1 MTRIKRIT
9 AALAAAG
16 FISAAAGIVLATTP
30 GEETAG
36 SVVPAL
42 VGLDDGYA
50 CLVPAGNRMQVFNQL
65 ARAPKAQA
73 AAKTEVAPF
82 SRAVA
87 HGPAALGAD
96 RPPLFDGL
104 GPTAWRITTGSE
116 LAQRYFDQGLIMAYG
131 FNHDEA
137 RRAFRAAQQL
147 DPDCALC
154 DWGEAYVLGPN
165 LNAPMEPSAVAP
177 AHAAIRRALAKSG
190 GASAKERALIEAT
203 AKRYA
208 ATPEADRRALD
219 AAYADAM
226 TALARQYPNDH
237 HVAVLA
243 ADAVMNLSPW
253 DYWEAAGTRN
263 KGRAGEARGLLE
275 RVLQADPDHVG
286 AIHFYIHFVEA
297 SSSPERAEPYA
308 DRLAKLAVGIGH
320 LRHMPSHIYYR
331 IGRYKDSLAAN
342 RAAVATD
349 ERYLAQTDAA
359 GAYPLAYYPH
369 NVHFLLV
376 SAQMAGDGKTV
387 IEAAGKLNEVV
398 TEEGLRNVPW
408 VQPIKVAP
416 YFAHAQFSDPATI
429 LALPDPGDEFP
440 YVKAMWH
447 YARGVAFV
455 GQDRFDAARAERDA
469 IARLAAAGRFDN
481 LAAAGIPAKEVLAIA
496 VRVID
501 ARAAEARGDLKEA
514 IAQFEQ
520 AVAIEGGF
528 SYMEPPFWYYPLRQ
542 SLGAALLM
550 DGQLDR
556 AEAEFRQSL
565 AKTPNNGWA
574 LYGLK
579 AVYERRGDVKSVA
592 ALERKLGQAWVGSRA
607 QLDLAR
613 L

>member
-16 FISAAAGIVLATTP
+16 IIGAGAGLGMAGEPVAPALIGLGDVPCGTP
-30 GEETAG
+30 GT
-36 SVVPAL
+36 
-42 VGLDDGYA
+42 GY
-50 CLVPAGNRMQVFNQL
+50 LKTRTFVQL
-65 ARAPKAQA
+65 ARADAFTA
-73 AAKTEVAPF
+73 SVRVAKTEVAPF
-82 SRAVA
+82 SRAMKQ
-87 HGPAALGAD
+87 GPAALGED
-96 RPPLFDGL
+96 RPPLFDAL
-104 GPTAWRITTGSE
+104 GATAYRVTTTSE
-116 LAQRYFDQGLIMAYG
+116 LAQRYFNQGLIMAYG
-131 FNHDEA
+131 FNHAEA
-137 RRAFRAAQQL
+137 RRAFRAAQAL

-154 DWGEAYVLGPN
+154 YWGEAYVLGPN
-165 LNAPMEPSAVAP
+165 LNAPMEPAAVAP
-177 AHAAIRRALAKSG
+177 AHAAIRKAQENSA
-190 GASAKERALIEAT
+190 GASTRERALIEAT

-208 ATPEADRRALD
+208 ASADADRAALD

-226 TALARQYPNDH
+226 TALAQRYPEDLDI
-237 HVAVLA
+237 ATLA

-263 KGRAGEARGLLE
+263 KGRAGEAGALLE
-275 RVLQADPDHVG
+275 RVLQANPDHVG
-286 AIHFYIHFVEA
+286 AIHLYIHFMEA
-297 SSSPERAEPYA
+297 SSRPERAEPYA

-331 IGRYKDSLAAN
+331 IGRYKDSLRAN

-349 ERYLAQTDAA
+349 ERYLAQTDAS

-387 IEAAGKLNEVV
+387 IEAAGKLDQVV

-416 YFAHAQFSDPATI
+416 YFAHAQFSAPRTI
-429 LALPDPGDEFP
+429 LALPDPGGEFP

-447 YARGVAFV
+447 YARAVAFIEQ
-455 GQDRFDAARAERDA
+455 GDAASARAERDA
-469 IARLAAAGRFDN
+469 IARLAAAGNFDA
-481 LAAAGIPAKEVLAIA
+481 LAAAGIPAKGVLTMAGH
-496 VRVID
+496 VID
-501 ARAAEARGDLKEA
+501 ARLAQARGDRKGA

-520 AVAIEGGF
+520 AVAIEDGF

-542 SLGAALLM
+542 SLGAALVM

-556 AEAEFRQSL
+556 AEAEFRRSL

-574 LYGLK
+574 LYGLME
-579 AVYERRGDVKSVA
+579 VYQRRGDARSVA
-592 ALERKLGQAWVGSRA
+592 ALDRKLSQAWVGGRS
-607 QLDLAR
+607 QLELAR

>member
-1 MTRIKRIT
+1 M
-9 AALAAAG
+9 
-16 FISAAAGIVLATTP
+16 
-30 GEETAG
+30 
-36 SVVPAL
+36 
-42 VGLDDGYA
+42 
-50 CLVPAGNRMQVFNQL
+50 
-65 ARAPKAQA
+65 
-73 AAKTEVAPF
+73 
-82 SRAVA
+82 
-87 HGPAALGAD
+87 
-96 RPPLFDGL
+96 
-104 GPTAWRITTGSE
+104 
-116 LAQRYFDQGLIMAYG
+116 
-131 FNHDEA
+131 
-137 RRAFRAAQQL
+137 
-147 DPDCALC
+147 
-154 DWGEAYVLGPN
+154 
-165 LNAPMEPSAVAP
+165 
-177 AHAAIRRALAKSG
+177 
-190 GASAKERALIEAT
+190 
-203 AKRYA
+203 
-208 ATPEADRRALD
+208 
-219 AAYADAM
+219 
-226 TALARQYPNDH
+226 
-237 HVAVLA
+237 LA

-263 KGRAGEARGLLE
+263 KGRAGEARVHLE
-275 RVLQADPDHVG
+275 RVLAQDPDHVG
-286 AIHFYIHFVEA
+286 AIHFYIHFMEA

-349 ERYLAQTDAA
+349 ERYLAQTDAS

-387 IEAAGKLNEVV
+387 IEAADKLNAVV

-429 LALPDPGDEFP
+429 LALADPGDAFP

-447 YARGVAFV
+447 YARGIAFV
-455 GQDRFDAARAERDA
+455 AQARFDAARAERDA
-469 IARLAAAGRFDN
+469 IARLEAAGGFDN

-514 IAQFEQ
+514 IAQFER
-520 AVAIEGGF
+520 AVAIEDGF

-556 AEAEFRQSL
+556 AEAEFRKSL

-579 AVYERRGDVKSVA
+579 AVYERRGDAKSVA
-592 ALERKLGQAWVGSRA
+592 ALERRLGQAWVGSRA

>member
-16 FISAAAGIVLATTP
+16 IIGAGAAGAGLGMA
-30 GEETAG
+30 GEPTI
-36 SVVPAL
+36 PAL
-42 VGLDDGYA
+42 VGLGDVPCGTPGTGY
-50 CLVPAGNRMQVFNQL
+50 LKTQTFVQL
-65 ARAPKAQA
+65 ARADAFA
-73 AAKTEVAPF
+73 APRKVARTEVAPF

-87 HGPAALGAD
+87 QGPAALGGD
-96 RPPLFDGL
+96 RPPLFDEL
-104 GPTAWRITTGSE
+104 GSTAWRVTTRSE
-116 LAQRYFDQGLIMAYG
+116 LAQRYFNQGLIMAYG

-137 RRAFRAAQQL
+137 RRAFRTAQRL

-154 DWGEAYVLGPN
+154 YWGEAYALGPN
-165 LNAPMEPSAVAP
+165 LNAPMDAAAVAP
-177 AHAAIRRALAKSG
+177 AYAAIRQAVAESAG
-190 GASAKERALIEAT
+190 VSAKERALIAAT
-203 AKRYA
+203 ARRYA
-208 ATPEADRRALD
+208 ESADADRGALD
-219 AAYADAM
+219 TAYADAM
-226 TALARQYPNDH
+226 TALAQQYPDDH

-263 KGRAGEARGLLE
+263 KARAGEARDLLE
-275 RVLQADPDHVG
+275 RVLAQDPDHVG
-286 AIHFYIHFVEA
+286 AIHFYIHFMEA
-297 SSSPERAEPYA
+297 SSKPERAEPYA
-308 DRLAKLAVGIGH
+308 DRLAKLAVSIGH

-349 ERYLAQTDAA
+349 ERYLAKTDAS
-359 GAYPLAYYPH
+359 GPYPLAYYPH

-376 SAQMAGDGKTV
+376 SAQMAGDGRTV
-387 IEAAGKLNEVV
+387 IEAAGKLDQVV
-398 TEEGLRNVPW
+398 TDEGLRNVPW

-416 YFAHAQFSDPATI
+416 YFAHAQFSDPATV
-429 LALPDPGDEFP
+429 LGLPDPGDEFP

-455 GQDRFDAARAERDA
+455 AQDRFDSARAERDA
-469 IARLAAAGRFDN
+469 IARLAATGRFDD

-501 ARAAEARGDLKEA
+501 ARAAQARGDLKAA
-514 IAQFEQ
+514 IAQFER
-520 AVAIEGGF
+520 AVAIEDGF
-528 SYMEPPFWYYPLRQ
+528 SYMEPPFWYDPLRQ
-542 SLGAALLM
+542 SLGAALAL

-556 AEAEFRQSL
+556 AEAEFRKSL

-579 AVYERRGDVKSVA
+579 AVYERRGDAKSVA
-592 ALERKLGQAWVGSRA
+592 ALERKLGHAWVGSRA
-607 QLDLAR
+607 QLELAR